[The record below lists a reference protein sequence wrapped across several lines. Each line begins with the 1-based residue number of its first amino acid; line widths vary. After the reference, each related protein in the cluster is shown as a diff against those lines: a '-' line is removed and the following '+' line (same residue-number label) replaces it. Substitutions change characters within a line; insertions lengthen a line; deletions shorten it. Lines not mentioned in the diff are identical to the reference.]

1 MGRIFRYVF
10 AIIIISFLF
19 YRCFLKEEINC
30 KLRDTIDQRH
40 ELIDSLYNQL
50 DSLHRVVDTLQYE
63 NELFNFD
70 AISEKQILD
79 ALMYVESSNND
90 SAYNASEDAVGCLQI
105 RQTMVDD
112 VNRIL
117 RKRKSPVRFTYED
130 RWCRYKSISMFKIYC
145 KHYNLTTAE
154 EISRCW
160 NGGPNGLY
168 NPATAN
174 YWEKVKNQIYG
185 QEDERETV

>member
-1 MGRIFRYVF
+1 MERIFKYTFV
-10 AIIIISFLF
+10 ALIISFLF

-30 KLRDTIDQRH
+30 GLRDTLNHRH

-50 DSLHRVVDTLQYE
+50 DSLHKVIDTLQYE
-63 NELFNFD
+63 SEIFD
-70 AISEKQILD
+70 YGTVSESEIIS

-105 RQTMVDD
+105 RKTMVND

-130 RWCRYKSISMFKIYC
+130 RWCRYKSINMFKVYC

-154 EISRCW
+154 EIARCW
-160 NGGPNGLY
+160 NGGPRGLY
-168 NPATAN
+168 NPATVI
-174 YWEKVKNQIYG
+174 YWEKVKNQING
-185 QEDERETV
+185 

>member
-1 MGRIFRYVF
+1 MERIFRYIL
-10 AIIIISFLF
+10 ANIIIGFLF
-19 YRCFLKEEINC
+19 YRCILKEEINC
-30 KLRDTIDQRH
+30 GLRDTLDNRH

-50 DSLHRVVDTLQYE
+50 DSLHKVIDTLQYE
-63 NELFNFD
+63 NEIFD
-70 AISEKQILD
+70 YNTVSEQEIIS

-105 RQTMVDD
+105 RKTMVND

-130 RWCRYKSISMFKIYC
+130 RWCRYKSINMFKIYC

-154 EISRCW
+154 EIARCW
-160 NGGPNGLY
+160 NGGPRGLH
-168 NPATAN
+168 NPATVN
-174 YWEKVKNQIYG
+174 YWKKVQSELDI
-185 QEDERETV
+185 VS

>member
-1 MGRIFRYVF
+1 MEKIFRYILVS
-10 AIIIISFLF
+10 IIIGFLF
-19 YRCFLKEEINC
+19 YRCILKEEINC
-30 KLRDTIDQRH
+30 GLRDTLDNRH

-50 DSLHRVVDTLQYE
+50 DSLHKVIDTLQYE
-63 NELFNFD
+63 NEIFNYNTVSEQEI
-70 AISEKQILD
+70 IS

-105 RQTMVDD
+105 RKTMVND

-130 RWCRYKSISMFKIYC
+130 RWCRYKSINMFKIYC

-154 EISRCW
+154 EIARCW
-160 NGGPNGLY
+160 NGGPRGLH
-168 NPATAN
+168 NPATVN
-174 YWEKVKNQIYG
+174 YWKKVQSELDI
-185 QEDERETV
+185 VS

>member
-1 MGRIFRYVF
+1 MKLFTKVF
-10 AIIIISFLF
+10 IILIISFLF
-19 YRCFLKEEINC
+19 YKCFLKEEIC
-30 KLRDTIDQRH
+30 DGLKDTIELRH
-40 ELIDSLYNQL
+40 QLIDSLYNQL
-50 DSLHRVVDTLQYE
+50 DSLHKVIDTLQYE
-63 NELFNFD
+63 NEIFD
-70 AISEKQILD
+70 YNTVSEQEIIS

-130 RWCRYKSISMFKIYC
+130 RWCRYKSINMFKVYC

-154 EISRCW
+154 EIARCW
-160 NGGPNGLY
+160 NGGPRGID
-168 NPATAN
+168 NPITLK
-174 YWEKVKNQIYG
+174 YWKKVKNKINS
-185 QEDERETV
+185 

>member
-1 MGRIFRYVF
+1 MEKIFRYILVS
-10 AIIIISFLF
+10 IIIGFLF
-19 YRCFLKEEINC
+19 YRCILKEEINC
-30 KLRDTIDQRH
+30 GLRDTLDNRH

-50 DSLHRVVDTLQYE
+50 DSLHKVIDTLQYE
-63 NELFNFD
+63 NEIFD
-70 AISEKQILD
+70 YNTLSEQEIIS

-105 RQTMVDD
+105 RKTMVND

-130 RWCRYKSISMFKIYC
+130 RWCRYKSINMFKIYC

-154 EISRCW
+154 EIARCW
-160 NGGPNGLY
+160 NGGPRGLH
-168 NPATAN
+168 NPATVN
-174 YWEKVKNQIYG
+174 YWKKVQSELDI
-185 QEDERETV
+185 VS

>member
-1 MGRIFRYVF
+1 MEKIFRYILVS
-10 AIIIISFLF
+10 IIISFLF

-30 KLRDTIDQRH
+30 GLRDTLDNRH

-50 DSLHRVVDTLQYE
+50 DSLHKVIDTLQYE
-63 NELFNFD
+63 NEIFD
-70 AISEKQILD
+70 YNTVSEQEIIS

-105 RQTMVDD
+105 RKTMVND

-130 RWCRYKSISMFKIYC
+130 RWCRYKSINMFKIYC

-154 EISRCW
+154 EIARCW
-160 NGGPNGLY
+160 NGGPRGLH
-168 NPATAN
+168 NPATVN
-174 YWEKVKNQIYG
+174 YWKKVQSELDI
-185 QEDERETV
+185 VS

>member
-1 MGRIFRYVF
+1 MERIFRYTFIVL
-10 AIIIISFLF
+10 IISFLF

-30 KLRDTIDQRH
+30 GLRDTLDQRH
-40 ELIDSLYNQL
+40 ELIDSLYNQI
-50 DSLHRVVDTLQYE
+50 DSLYKEIDTLQYE
-63 NELFNFD
+63 KEIFD
-70 AISEKQILD
+70 FGNVSESEIIS

-105 RQTMVDD
+105 RKTMVND

-130 RWCRYKSISMFKIYC
+130 RWCRYKSINMFKVYC

-154 EISRCW
+154 EIARCW
-160 NGGPNGLY
+160 NGGPRGMN
-168 NPATAN
+168 NPLTTI
-174 YWEKVKNQIYG
+174 YWKKVQKNL
-185 QEDERETV
+185 DS

>member
-1 MGRIFRYVF
+1 MERIFRYILVS
-10 AIIIISFLF
+10 IIIGFLF
-19 YRCFLKEEINC
+19 YRCILKEDINC
-30 KLRDTIDQRH
+30 GLRDTLDHRH

-50 DSLHRVVDTLQYE
+50 DSLHKVIDTLQYE
-63 NELFNFD
+63 NEIFD
-70 AISEKQILD
+70 YNTVSEQEIIS

-105 RQTMVDD
+105 RKTMVND

-130 RWCRYKSISMFKIYC
+130 RWCRYKSINMFKIYC

-154 EISRCW
+154 EIARCW
-160 NGGPNGLY
+160 NGGPRGLH
-168 NPATAN
+168 NPATVN
-174 YWEKVKNQIYG
+174 YWKKVQSELDI
-185 QEDERETV
+185 VS

>member
-1 MGRIFRYVF
+1 MEKIFRYILVS
-10 AIIIISFLF
+10 IIIGFLF
-19 YRCFLKEEINC
+19 YRCILKEEINC
-30 KLRDTIDQRH
+30 GLRDTLDNRH

-50 DSLHRVVDTLQYE
+50 DSLHKVIDTLQYE
-63 NELFNFD
+63 NEIFD
-70 AISEKQILD
+70 YNTVSEQEIIS

-105 RQTMVDD
+105 RKTMVND

-130 RWCRYKSISMFKIYC
+130 RWCRYKSINMFKIYC

-154 EISRCW
+154 EIARCW
-160 NGGPNGLY
+160 NVGPRGLH
-168 NPATAN
+168 NPATVN
-174 YWEKVKNQIYG
+174 YWKKVQSELDI
-185 QEDERETV
+185 VS